1 LFRNNIWNYLNI
13 FKIEKEIVLVDV
25 ESFVLT
31 SHLEAFKK
39 LVKWKTHGRTNCWVY
54 GLLL

>member
-1 LFRNNIWNYLNI
+1 MFRNNIWNYLNI

-39 LVKWKTHGRTNCWVY
+39 LVK
-54 GLLL
+54 